1 MTETVLSQRKTQGA
15 QLQSRQ

>member
-1 MTETVLSQRKTQGA
+1 MTETVLSQRKTQRA